1 MSGPVRYGEGAG
13 PYEEGATGG
22 AGPYGDDAAG
32 GAGSYQEGATGG
44 AGLYGEDAAGGAEG
58 VAGGSGDGPGA
69 GVLCVRFRLSREPD
83 APDLLPALLATAE
96 GLTPLVQALPPDTAL
111 ADVRGARRYFG
122 RDVAELAAL
131 VRVRTLAL
139 HGVVCAI
146 GVGPTPLI
154 ARMAAR
160 EARFGTTVTVT
171 EDGLADY
178 LDRKPVIALPGVGP
192 ATARTL
198 CSYGLDSA
206 GRVAAAPLG
215 TLQRILGARA
225 GRELRARAHGI
236 DPTPVTPDALSRAL
250 SAHRAFDRDELDRD
264 RRRRALLSLTEEL
277 GARLRAEEQVCASL
291 QLTVRYA
298 DRSTTVRSR
307 ALPEPTAHTRA
318 LTAAA
323 YGLHEALGLQR
334 ARVRG
339 LVLRAEGLRPAA
351 GAAHQLSL
359 DPEDDKA
366 HRLEAAADRARRRF
380 GAGAVVPG
388 TL

>member
-1 MSGPVRYGEGAG
+1 MREAAERYGDD
-13 PYEEGATGG
+13 
-22 AGPYGDDAAG
+22 AGPYGGDGHG
-32 GAGSYQEGATGG
+32 GATLGTGG
-44 AGLYGEDAAGGAEG
+44 ATLGTGGATLGTGEAASG
-58 VAGGSGDGPGA
+58 AGESA
-69 GVLCVRFRLSREPD
+69 TGVLCVRFRLSREAD
-83 APDLLPALLATAE
+83 APDLLPALLATVE

-171 EDGLADY
+171 DDGLAAY

-264 RRRRALLSLTEEL
+264 RQRRALLSLTEEL
-277 GARLRAEEQVCASL
+277 GTRLRTEDQVCASL

-318 LTAAA
+318 LTATA

-339 LVLRAEGLRPAA
+339 LVLRAEGLRPAT

-388 TL
+388 TLAA